1 VSGDTVTDMRL
12 VYFASE
18 DKPTIGAN
26 ASAALNGKTW
36 SDETKEAVN
45 TALESDLEPMANL
58 HGSAAMKMH
67 LQKVLTGRAMD
78 AAVARASGAGGAA

>member
-1 VSGDTVTDMRL
+1 MRL

-18 DKPTIGAN
+18 DKPTIGTN
-26 ASAALNGKTW
+26 AIAALNGKTW

-45 TALESDLEPMANL
+45 TALESDLEPMTNL

-78 AAVARASGAGGAA
+78 AAVARAGGAA